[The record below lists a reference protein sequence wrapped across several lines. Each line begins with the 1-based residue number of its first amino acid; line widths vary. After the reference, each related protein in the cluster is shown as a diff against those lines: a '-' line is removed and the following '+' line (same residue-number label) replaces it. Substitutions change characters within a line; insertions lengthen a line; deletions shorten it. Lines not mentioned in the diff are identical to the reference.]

1 MIGQDRLVPEREK
14 ETERKSKE
22 LEKEVARLQTL
33 VAELVEELK
42 EMKEL
47 MGKKNLKELKEMNK
61 TKTDNFKTMAEHENA
76 KSKDTIN
83 NLKEVNVL
91 QRDEKGRIEK
101 ALKGGK
107 ITIMGNV
114 KHQLKDELENMKP
127 ILCLQN
133 DRMKIQIKELME
145 AEEEKNPHIAKF
157 QMLKSELETYKLL
170 ESVFYSTPQRPAE
183 KVQHRY

>member
-1 MIGQDRLVPEREK
+1 MRQGEL
-14 ETERKSKE
+14 ERKSKE
-22 LEKEVARLQTL
+22 LEEEVARLQTL

-114 KHQLKDELENMKP
+114 KHQLKDELDNTKPTLENER
-127 ILCLQN
+127 L
-133 DRMKIQIKELME
+133 DIQIKELMME
-145 AEEEKNPHIAKF
+145 SEEEKNPYIAKF

-170 ESVFYSTPQRPAE
+170 ESVFCST
-183 KVQHRY
+183 